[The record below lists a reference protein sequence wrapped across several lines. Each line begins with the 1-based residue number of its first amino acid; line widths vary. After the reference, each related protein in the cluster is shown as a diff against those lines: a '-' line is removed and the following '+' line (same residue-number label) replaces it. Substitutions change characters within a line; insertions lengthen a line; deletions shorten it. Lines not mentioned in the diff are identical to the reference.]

1 MLLQNVETFWLWQFL
16 GRLHPLMVHFPISL
30 LLVALV
36 LELIDWKKKSE
47 KLRAGIYLLVWIG
60 TVSAMVAVVL
70 GLLLAGEGEYGGSSL
85 EIHRWSGIATMVLS
99 TLALLSLY
107 KKKLSIYRTLLIITV
122 FGVSFAGHYGAML
135 THGDDYLT
143 SVLPFNKTPQLAS
156 SETPDFLLAN
166 NGQELTPKQVEDL
179 NIEVRTILAHNC
191 YSCHGEAKSKGDLR
205 LDSKE
210 AMLKGGEDGVVIIP
224 NHADKSELI
233 RRISLPAGD
242 KEAMPT
248 KGKRLT
254 EKEIT
259 LLRFWIE
266 KGAQWPEGKMKSIY
280 RVAALEPRTPVV
292 PAPTAGL
299 TKPIDLFV
307 NSYFITNKTAW
318 NKVVDDRIYIRRV
331 YLDIIGLL
339 PPPEKIEAFVQDS
352 RSDKRE
358 ILARELLN
366 RNDDYA
372 QHWMSFWNDVLR
384 NDYSGT
390 GYITKGRFDIKKWL
404 YSSLQVNKPYNWF
417 VKELIS
423 PTKDSE
429 GFIKG
434 IQWRGTINSS
444 QRTEMQAAQN
454 VSQVFLGLNLK
465 CASCHDSFISDWKL
479 EQSYAFANIFAD
491 TLLEINRCDKP
502 TGKMAGRKILF
513 PELGEISVDANTEQR
528 LRQLADFLVQ
538 PKDGRLYRT
547 LVNRIWAQLMGRGIV
562 EPVDMM
568 DNVPWSEDLLDWLA
582 SDFATNGYDMKKL
595 IFNIVTSKTYQL
607 PSTSVK
613 EANDI
618 MANNYK
624 FTGMIRRRLSAEQFS
639 DAISTAFNPMYADSA
654 IVAKLLPEDIK
665 KKLPFPRAG
674 FVKNDPFL
682 TSLGRPNRETVS
694 TSRTS
699 QANLLQALE
708 LTNGEKFTQTLKRGA
723 KEWKVKYPT
732 SDLLVNELYRKA
744 LGRAPVPKELA
755 LAKRILGP
763 NPSEESIQDLVWA
776 IALVPEFQLIY

>member
-1 MLLQNVETFWLWQFL
+1 VLLQTVETFWLWQFL

-30 LLVALV
+30 LCVALV
-36 LELIDWKKKSE
+36 LELIDWKRKSDQ
-47 KLRAGIYLLVWIG
+47 LRSAITILIWIG
-60 TVSAMVAVVL
+60 TLSAVMAVAL
-70 GLLLAGEGEYGGSSL
+70 GLLLASEGEYGGDSL
-85 EIHRWSGIATMVLS
+85 EIHRWSGITTMVLAS
-99 TLALLSLY
+99 VALICL
-107 KKKLSIYRTLLIITV
+107 KRNKLPLYRTLLIITV

-143 SVLPFNKTPQLAS
+143 SVLPFQTPQLAS
-156 SETPDFLLAN
+156 SQTPDFLLAN
-166 NGQELTPKQVEDL
+166 DGQALTPKQVEDL
-179 NIEVRTILAHNC
+179 NLEVRTILAHNC
-191 YSCHGEAKSKGDLR
+191 YSCHGEAKTKSDLR

-210 AMLKGGEDGVVIIP
+210 AMMKGGEDGVVIIP

-233 RRISLPAGD
+233 RRISLPTGH

-248 KGKRLT
+248 KGKRLS
-254 EKEIT
+254 EKEVNI
-259 LLRFWIE
+259 LRYWIE

-280 RVAALEPRTPVV
+280 RVAALEPRLPAIPAATGDLVKPV
-292 PAPTAGL
+292 
-299 TKPIDLFV
+299 DLFV
-307 NSYFITNKTAW
+307 NNYFKENKLAW
-318 NKVVDDRIYIRRV
+318 TQVVDDRIYIRRV

-339 PPPEKIEAFVQDS
+339 PPPERIDAFVQDA
-352 RSDKRE
+352 RTDKRE
-358 ILARELLN
+358 ILAKELLS
-366 RNDDYA
+366 RDDDYA

-390 GYITKGRFDIKKWL
+390 GYITGGRFDITKWL
-404 YSSLQVNKPYNWF
+404 YTSLQENKPYNWF

-423 PTKDSE
+423 PDKSSA

-434 IQWRGTINSS
+434 IKWRGTINSS

-513 PELGEISVDANTEQR
+513 PELGEISIDASTEKR

-547 LVNRIWAQLMGRGIV
+547 LVNRIWAQLLGRGIV

-568 DNVPWSEDLLDWLA
+568 DNAPWSEDLLDWLA

-595 IFNIVTSKTYQL
+595 IFTIVTSKTYQL
-607 PSTSVK
+607 PSASVK
-613 EANDI
+613 EADDI
-618 MANNYK
+618 MASNYK

-639 DAISTAFNPMYADSA
+639 DAISTSFNPMYADSA
-654 IVAKLLPEDIK
+654 IVVKLITEDIK
-665 KKLPFPRAG
+665 KKLPFARAG

-682 TSLGRPNRETVS
+682 TALGRPNRETVS

-708 LTNGEKFTQTLKRGA
+708 LTNGEKFTETLKRGA
-723 KEWKVKYPT
+723 KVWRVKYPT
-732 SDLLVNELYRKA
+732 SDLLVTELYRRA
-744 LGRAPVPKELA
+744 LGRAPIPKEMA
-755 LAKRILGP
+755 VARKILGA

-776 IALVPEFQLIY
+776 MALIPEFQLIY